1 MSTELQELK
10 NRLIAAD
17 QEYSRLAEEHSN
29 YERQLEQLSNRPYLT
44 DSEKVEEI
52 NLKKRKLSLKDQM
65 ERILQRYKKDCCLN
79 L

>member
-1 MSTELQELK
+1 MTTDLQELK
-10 NRLIAAD
+10 NRLIVAD
-17 QEYSRLAEEHSN
+17 EEYSRLAREHSQ

-65 ERILQRYKKDCCLN
+65 EKILQRYKKA
-79 L
+79 

>member
-1 MSTELQELK
+1 MTTELQDLK
-10 NRLIAAD
+10 NRLITAD
-17 QEYSRLAEEHSN
+17 QEYSRLAKEHSN

-65 ERILQRYKKDCCLN
+65 ERILQRHKKDCCLN

>member
-1 MSTELQELK
+1 MTTDLQELK

-17 QEYSRLAEEHSN
+17 EEYSRLSTEHSN

-44 DSEKVEEI
+44 DSEKLEEV

-65 ERILQRYKKDCCLN
+65 ERILQKHKKDC
-79 L
+79 

>member
-1 MSTELQELK
+1 MTTDLQELK
-10 NRLIAAD
+10 NRLIVAD
-17 QEYSRLAEEHSN
+17 EEYSRLSQEHSN

-65 ERILQRYKKDCCLN
+65 ERILQKHKKDC
-79 L
+79 